1 MLRIGEIE
9 YANCT
14 PIFHALREQF
24 PCENYQ
30 FIRGVPAQ
38 LNAMLAAGTIDV
50 CPSSSI
56 AFAHHPD
63 RYLIIPGLSISSCG
77 PVQSV
82 LLFSAVPIEEL
93 NGSDI
98 LLTSESATS
107 VNLLKIILKK
117 QYGCE
122 NIFRT
127 TSLALNDAMSVAPAT
142 LLIGD
147 TALKASQSLH
157 GLFVYDLGDL
167 WYSWTG
173 TPFVFALWFAS
184 KQAFASLA
192 SELCVLAGQLQRSKV
207 YAMENLESIVEA
219 SPDVSWMGRDA
230 LLSYWRT
237 NLSYDLSKD
246 HCNGLKLF
254 YRLSAELG
262 LIETAPELAFLEL
275 K

>member
-1 MLRIGEIE
+1 
-9 YANCT
+9 
-14 PIFHALREQF
+14 
-24 PCENYQ
+24 
-30 FIRGVPAQ
+30 
-38 LNAMLAAGTIDV
+38 MLAAGTIDV

-117 QYGCE
+117 RYGCE

-127 TSLALNDAMSVAPAT
+127 TSLALNDAMSEAPAT

-184 KQAFASLA
+184 KHAFASFA

-219 SPDVSWMGRDA
+219 SPDVSWMGRDG